1 MGSVNCILLVGLKLF
16 SCVKSGYLECEYWLN
31 IIFGMHFFL
40 FGTQRQR
47 WKGGWCLF
55 HSFSSFYALT
65 TRNITYHYYC
75 LSLLALRW
83 LDTVFQGQYLPS
95 LSINYV
101 AINKDLE
108 KLPPTQDENLLRSM
122 LQWHQSCHSN
132 KITLLP
138 ILLAAVFLGTG
149 NCSSKIAY
157 GSFFLQ

>member
-40 FGTQRQR
+40 FGTQRQ
-47 WKGGWCLF
+47 WGEGGWCLF

-108 KLPPTQDENLLRSM
+108 KLPPQLDQFKM
-122 LQWHQSCHSN
+122 
-132 KITLLP
+132 KICYDQCYND
-138 ILLAAVFLGTG
+138 IRVV
-149 NCSSKIAY
+149 IATK
-157 GSFFLQ
+157 